1 MELTTIDTNNYAEMA
16 KAMGIAY
23 EGVSNKKK
31 TSSLARLRINHT
43 PITGTTE
50 VKGKKVKMEVVSG
63 GTYKLEIPE
72 GPTYYAES
80 IEVRPYLQRF
90 MYKRYVRGKNDEPN
104 HFVKT
109 VMSDT
114 LNVDLKD
121 TEGGFNCGKPA
132 GYIADF
138 KSLPEKTQDLIKQI
152 KRVRVILGTVKLI
165 DATDANGEKVTLD
178 ETPFIWEVDNRD
190 AFKAVGTP
198 FTQLAKMQR
207 LPVQHVITAT
217 TEERTI
223 PTGAVYY
230 LPVVSLDV
238 TKTIE
243 LTQKEQGL
251 FADLLQW
258 VKSYN
263 EYIINAWQD
272 KATNYDDEDD
282 IEIVEGI
289 LDVASIHGTCDN
301 DEFEEEGVA

>member
-16 KAMGIAY
+16 KAMGIAN
-23 EGVSNKKK
+23 EGGTNKKK
-31 TSSLARLRINHT
+31 SSNLARLRINHS
-43 PITGTTE
+43 PITGNAE

-90 MYKRYVRGKNDEPN
+90 MYKRYVRGQNDEPN
-104 HFVKT
+104 RFVKT
-109 VMSDT
+109 VMADT

-121 TEGGFNCGKPA
+121 NDGGFNCGKPA

-138 KSLPEKTQDLIKQI
+138 KSLPEKTQELIKQI
-152 KRVRVILGTVKLI
+152 KRVRVVLGTVKLI
-165 DATDANGEKVTLD
+165 NPTDANGEEVTLD

-190 AFKAVGTP
+190 AFKTVGSA

-207 LPVQHVITAT
+207 LPVQHMISAT

-230 LPVVSLDV
+230 LPVVALDV

-251 FADLLQW
+251 FTDFLQW
-258 VKSYN
+258 VQNYN
-263 EYIINAWQD
+263 EYIINSWQE
-272 KATNYDDEDD
+272 KASSYDDEDD
-282 IEIVEGI
+282 IEIVDGI
-289 LDVASIHGTCDN
+289 VDIEL
-301 DEFEEEGVA
+301 EEGVA